1 MHLTFS
7 KNEIRKILCY
17 ICLFIYENMI
27 NPSCLIVDASFILKQ
42 LNKTLF
48 IYKSLLL
55 NAFEMLISY
64 YFYPI

>member
-1 MHLTFS
+1 
-7 KNEIRKILCY
+7 
-17 ICLFIYENMI
+17 MI
-27 NPSCLIVDASFILKQ
+27 NPSCLIVDASLILKQ

-55 NAFEMLISY
+55 NAFEMLIGY